1 MLDIQRI
8 RDVPSFID
16 AGLISRNHP
25 PKAQEILALDETLR
39 ATITTLQDLQAQR
52 NQLAKDIALAKKNQ
66 SSLDP
71 ALIKK
76 GENLK
81 NDIASL
87 QALEHEQRASL
98 DQILQQLP
106 NIPEDCPI
114 GESEDDNVVVKSWK
128 SPTLHDF
135 DPKSHDVIG
144 EALHQMNFEQ
154 GAKISG
160 ARFVVLYKDLA
171 RMERALSN
179 FMLDCHTKEFGY
191 TEVAPPLMVKA
202 HAMFGTGQLPKMK
215 EDLFSLEQGLLM
227 IPTAEVALTNL
238 VADEIVEASSL
249 PLRYVA
255 STPCFRSEAGA
266 AGRDTK
272 GMIRLHQ
279 FMKVELVSIVLPE
292 ESADEHERMTRC
304 AEQILE
310 KLDLAYRRMVLC
322 SADMGFSSKKTYDL
336 EVWMPGQGKY
346 REISSCSNCGD
357 FQARRMNAR
366 YRDGQKG
373 ASKPHYLHTLNGSGV
388 AVGRALCA
396 ILENYQHRDGSVS
409 IPHVLQPYM
418 NGQTKIEKR

>member
-8 RDVPSFID
+8 RDVPSLID

-25 PKAQEILALDETLR
+25 PKAQEILALDAALR
-39 ATITTLQDLQAQR
+39 ATITQLQDLQAQR
-52 NQLAKDIALAKKNQ
+52 NQLAKDIALSKKNQ

-71 ALIKK
+71 QLTQK
-76 GENLK
+76 GERIK

-87 QALEHEQRASL
+87 QALEHEQRTSL

-114 GESEDDNVVVKSWK
+114 GQSEEDNVVVKNWK
-128 SPTLHDF
+128 SPVPHDF
-135 DPKSHDVIG
+135 EPKAHYELG
-144 EALHQMNFEQ
+144 EDLHQMNFEQ

-179 FMLDCHTKEFGY
+179 FMLDCHTNEFGY

-202 HAMFGTGQLPKMK
+202 QSMFGTGQLPKMK

-238 VADEIVEASSL
+238 VADDIIDASSL

-255 STPCFRSEAGA
+255 CTPCFRWEAGA
-266 AGRDTK
+266 AGRDTR

-279 FMKVELVSIVLPE
+279 FMKVELVSVVLPQS
-292 ESADEHERMTRC
+292 SADEHERMTRC

-310 KLDLAYRRMVLC
+310 KLDLVYRRVVLC
-322 SADMGFSSKKTYDL
+322 SADMSFSSKKTYDL

-373 ASKPHYLHTLNGSGV
+373 SAKPHYLHTLNGSGV

-396 ILENYQHRDGSVS
+396 ILECYQLRDGSIA
-409 IPHVLQPYM
+409 IPTALQPYM
-418 NGQTKIEKR
+418 DGQTKIEKR